1 MWIRTTNGIEFIP
14 MTTTMQGLYVPKIKY
29 YEKINFRDSA
39 DLYRTQQLCNQNQWC
54 GENPALYEPK

>member
-29 YEKINFRDSA
+29 CKLPTHAKRWDG
-39 DLYRTQQLCNQNQWC
+39 L
-54 GENPALYEPK
+54 